1 MKTYGYAGQWCHC
14 AKPKRPEGGLVSV
27 TTTTFGTIP
36 KISPTTPDRSVEESR
51 YILAQEWLHSTDQTT
66 QAMVAMLVER
76 ANAITKEQ
84 TLTAERQKRAE
95 MVREALEEA
104 GNYVDE
110 LYQSGNMGKN
120 EYELLTDFFDEK
132 LTQPNNP
139 K

>member
-1 MKTYGYAGQWCHC
+1 MK
-14 AKPKRPEGGLVSV
+14 
-27 TTTTFGTIP
+27 
-36 KISPTTPDRSVEESR
+36 TPDRSVEEIVEEIEDLVAPAIGYVFDDGEWMIPDLDFSLTR
-51 YILAQEWLHSTDQTT
+51 PVHTKDLDSILEKVT
-66 QAMVAMLVER
+66 
-76 ANAITKEQ
+76 Q
-84 TLTAERQKRAE
+84 TLQAERQKRY
-95 MVREALEEA
+95 EALEEA